1 MDEMKKVHHEAL
13 KEHVMYKTTQEVALT
28 NAIRDAE
35 TAIEAR
41 ENDASTFAE
50 SIQKLLLESSASTSK
65 INALQSDLQECQLRM
80 KQMSEFE
87 SKMRAE
93 LRQSLQD
100 KKQRE
105 AEIVQMETKC
115 SQESKVCHATASS
128 SCKTPSPQQA

>member
-1 MDEMKKVHHEAL
+1 MGELKKVHHEAL
-13 KEHVMYKTTQEVALT
+13 KEHVMYKTTQEVTLT

-41 ENDASTFAE
+41 ENDASTFADT
-50 SIQKLLLESSASTSK
+50 IQNLLLESSVCTSK

-80 KQMSEFE
+80 KQMTEFE

-93 LRQSLQD
+93 LRQTLQD

-105 AEIVQMETKC
+105 ADIVQIKTKC
-115 SQESKVCHATASS
+115 SQESKVCHAIAIHF
-128 SCKTPSPQQA
+128 

>member
-1 MDEMKKVHHEAL
+1 MGELKKVHHEAL
-13 KEHVMYKTTQEVALT
+13 KEHVMYKTTQEVTLT

-50 SIQKLLLESSASTSK
+50 TIQNLLLESSVCTSK

-80 KQMSEFE
+80 KQMTEFE

-93 LRQSLQD
+93 LRQTLQD

-105 AEIVQMETKC
+105 ADIVQIKTKC
-115 SQESKVCHATASS
+115 SQESKVCHAIAIHF
-128 SCKTPSPQQA
+128 

>member
-1 MDEMKKVHHEAL
+1 MGELKKVHHEAL

-41 ENDASTFAE
+41 ENDASTFADT
-50 SIQKLLLESSASTSK
+50 IQNLLLESSVCTSK

-80 KQMSEFE
+80 KQMTEFE

-93 LRQSLQD
+93 LRQTLQD

-105 AEIVQMETKC
+105 ADIVQIKTKC
-115 SQESKVCHATASS
+115 SQESKVCHAIAIHF
-128 SCKTPSPQQA
+128 